1 MVEDLAHYLLIQHML
16 SNRCQFHVLIQGY
29 EYSLYHIFD
38 VLTTIG
44 HTSQSLLSSDVL
56 VLQKVKERDEAK
68 RLLQT
73 VKMPTTRK

>member
-1 MVEDLAHYLLIQHML
+1 MDGDLVHVMLLWPII
-16 SNRCQFHVLIQGY
+16 SKRCRFHVLIRGY
-29 EYSLYHIFD
+29 EYSLLQIFD
-38 VLTTIG
+38 VLTTAG